1 MRECGVR
8 GFLICYGDCHRSH
21 PVAVSGDRR
30 LDDVRLS
37 DLGCGSPAG
46 PGGWRRVDVRRVSI
60 GKKRPDV
67 QRFPDDTR
75 RARPNRL
82 DPNQRQ
88 GRIEPAGDSWQK
100 CSEASPHRLIVAR
113 RVLRSPAVPLGSDAR
128 KRALAARAE
137 G

>member
-46 PGGWRRVDVRRVSI
+46 PAAGAAWMCGGFPLERRGPTCNDFRTTHVEPDLTAWIRTR
-60 GKKRPDV
+60 GKV
-67 QRFPDDTR
+67 
-75 RARPNRL
+75 
-82 DPNQRQ
+82 
-88 GRIEPAGDSWQK
+88 ES
-100 CSEASPHRLIVAR
+100 S
-113 RVLRSPAVPLGSDAR
+113 LREIRGKNAR
-128 KRALAARAE
+128 KRRPT